1 MKSRLLITNNCLTL
15 CVFLLSININTIGQT
30 NPEPFNLSTGAYAFT
45 AWDSASP
52 AGTFPPNMIFQF
64 VDTNQLAPFVTEG
77 TSDFDCSYNKTKRPR
92 INGLGADGIS
102 LLTTSNSQYN
112 NCISGTSTSRFI
124 GAALVSL
131 NASGR
136 GNIYVSWKA
145 QTLIPG
151 DGTPNPRICNLRLQY
166 RLGNSGLFT
175 DVPGPVEFIASTSAG
190 LPFTLG
196 PTLLP
201 AECWNQSVV
210 QVRWIYFE
218 SSAGNIGSRPKIRLD
233 DIEITSDIYQGI
245 NDNQAYADGYLDI
258 FPNPASGQIT
268 VRTDASLQG
277 TIKVLDIL
285 GKELIMKTFNS
296 PQNTINCTSLTNGVY
311 FVQVADNKNGLIR
324 TRKLII
330 RR

>member
-1 MKSRLLITNNCLTL
+1 MKNGQKLPIYS
-15 CVFLLSININTIGQT
+15 VFLRGDYAIGQT

-64 VDTNQLAPFVTEG
+64 VDTNQLAPFITEG

-92 INGLGADGIS
+92 INGLMGNGIS
-102 LLTTSNSQYN
+102 LLTTSSSQYN
-112 NCISGTSTSRFI
+112 NCVSGNASGRFI
-124 GAALVSL
+124 GDILISL

-136 GNIYVSWKA
+136 GNIKVSWKGE
-145 QTLIPG
+145 TLIAG
-151 DGTPNPRICNLRLQY
+151 DGTPGPRIWNLRLQY
-166 RLGNSGLFT
+166 RMGNSGLFI
-175 DVPGPVEFIASTSAG
+175 DVPGPVEYVASTSAG
-190 LPFTLG
+190 SPLTLG

-201 AECWNQSVV
+201 SECWNQPIVE
-210 QVRWIYFE
+210 VRWIYFE
-218 SSAGNIGSRPKIRLD
+218 SSAGDGGTRPKLRLD
-233 DIEITSDIYQGI
+233 DIEVTSDVLEGI
-245 NDNQAYADGYLDI
+245 NDFPANADGYFDI

-311 FVQVADNKNGLIR
+311 FVQVADNTNGLIR

-330 RR
+330 R